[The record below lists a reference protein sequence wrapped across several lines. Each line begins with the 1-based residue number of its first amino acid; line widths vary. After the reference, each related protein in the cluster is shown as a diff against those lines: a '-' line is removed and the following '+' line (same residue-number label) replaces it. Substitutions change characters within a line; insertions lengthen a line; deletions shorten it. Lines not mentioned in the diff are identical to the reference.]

1 MTTDYSG
8 GSDQSTSDD
17 DSEQEW
23 FCGDCGHLYEDET
36 EEPGIWIE
44 CSLCIQWFHCSCEGL
59 SRHVFSLVRPRGE
72 KLFPKAPIGVTW
84 EGMGI

>member
-8 GSDQSTSDD
+8 GSDQSTSDE

-36 EEPGIWIE
+36 EEPEVWIE
-44 CSLCIQWFHCSCEGL
+44 CSLCSQWFHCSCEGL
-59 SRHVFSLVRPRGE
+59 SCLP
-72 KLFPKAPIGVTW
+72 PIEIISV
-84 EGMGI
+84 